1 MVLLASMDVARPC
14 EHFEVVEMFAGS
26 ARVSRLAKGL
36 GKHAVALDKSI
47 DGSMDLN
54 TDAGF
59 LLLACKHH
67 TFSSAPSITLKA
79 WYVY

>member
-1 MVLLASMDVARPC
+1 MDVARPC

-67 TFSSAPSITLKA
+67 TFSSAPASL
-79 WYVY
+79 

>member
-1 MVLLASMDVARPC
+1 M
-14 EHFEVVEMFAGS
+14 
-26 ARVSRLAKGL
+26 AKGL

-67 TFSSAPSITLKA
+67 TFSSAPSVTLKA